1 MPAPLPL
8 RSVLLLTILALA
20 LSTACSDDNPA
31 EPKLPTDCAGL
42 SNVDCAAAQVRA
54 ADQQLETILYT
65 SLNGDPQ
72 RPADVDVRQPL
83 ALYKRALTLDPT
95 NKGAH
100 FGAAVLGLL
109 ALSSDDEINAAFD
122 EWKAYLDQQVPFE
135 TQNAGASPSFGV
147 PLTFRTGRTALALPF
162 DLAAASLVAQAR
174 GSMTLATPQL
184 SRVQAI
190 LRDRVLPRLAEAKDH
205 LGAVASDPGY
215 QFIVTPRMQGDED
228 ASPAEID
235 RTDILALRAGCGL
248 LEAVCHTAV
257 SYELNFAA
265 YDSAN
270 LVQAFTPGSG
280 WMTLRG
286 DGAGHMGD
294 AKTAL
299 LGAVDDV
306 DAAINSLE
314 AEQDDQDNDVIKTDP
329 YDFNTGDLDSIQAH
343 LPDVRAGL
351 NGGYTRVDDWDSDSS
366 TPKVSLT
373 IQAGALFTNP
383 IDDWKALF
391 PPYTVTAR
399 RAVLDHGYQSNY
411 GTTTKSV
418 TTPYASYFS
427 ASFTLSVYD
436 SGQVQT
442 YFYGDDTL
450 RAATEAVI
458 SERYEMARSQPAWDG
473 YFYGY
478 ASFYGYLEAGTQDVA
493 VSWYESYGIVTR
505 SAFVPVITWDA
516 ATFDQWV
523 WPDPT
528 LHGLLPAMGSSA
540 QLLETF
546 GVTSEDW
553 QREVVLDW
561 TDVGNFAAPSPSR
574 AQRWK
579 PIAAAPRTS
588 R

>member
-1 MPAPLPL
+1 MPAPLPP
-8 RSVLLLTILALA
+8 RPVLLLTILAIA

-31 EPKLPTDCAGL
+31 EPELPTDCAGL
-42 SNVDCAAAQVRA
+42 SSVDCAAAKVQA
-54 ADQQLETILYT
+54 ANQLLETILYT

-83 ALYKRALTLDPT
+83 ALYKQALALDPT
-95 NKGAH
+95 NKSAH

-122 EWKAYLDQQVPFE
+122 EWKAYLDQQAPFE
-135 TQNAGASPSFGV
+135 TPNAGASPSFGI
-147 PLTFRTGRTALALPF
+147 PLTFRTARTALALPF
-162 DLAAASLVAQAR
+162 DLVTASVVAQAR

-184 SRVQAI
+184 SRAQAI
-190 LRDRVLPRLAEAKDH
+190 LRDRVLPRLAEARDH
-205 LGAVASDPGY
+205 LGVVASSPEY
-215 QFIVTPRMQGDED
+215 QYIVTPRMQGDED

-248 LEAVCHTAV
+248 LEAVCHVAV

-270 LVQAFTPGSG
+270 LVESFSPGSG
-280 WMTLRG
+280 WMTLRD

-294 AKTAL
+294 AQTAL

-306 DAAINSLE
+306 EGAINSLE
-314 AEQDDQDNDVIKTDP
+314 AEEDDQDDDVIKTDP
-329 YDFNTGDLDSIQAH
+329 YDFDASDLDSIQAH

-351 NGGYTRVDDWDSDSS
+351 TGGYTRVDNWDSDSS
-366 TPKVSLT
+366 TPPVSLT
-373 IQAGALFTNP
+373 IRAGALFTDP
-383 IDDWKALF
+383 VDDWKALF

-399 RAVLDHGYQSNY
+399 RAVLDQDYQSNF

-418 TTPYASYFS
+418 TVPYTAYINASYS
-427 ASFTLSVYD
+427 LSVYN
-436 SGQVQT
+436 GQEQT
-442 YFYGDDTL
+442 YFYGDESL

-458 SERYEMARSQPAWDG
+458 RERLELVQSQPKWDG
-473 YFYGY
+473 NFNGY
-478 ASFYGYLEAGTQDVA
+478 ASFYGQLEAGTQDVA
-493 VSWYESYGIVTR
+493 VSWYEDYGIANR
-505 SAFVPVITWDA
+505 SVFVPVITWEA
-516 ATFDQWV
+516 ETFDQWV

-546 GVTSEDW
+546 GVTYQDW
-553 QREVVLDW
+553 EREVVLDW
-561 TDVGNFAAPSPSR
+561 TDLGNFAAPSPPR
-574 AQRWK
+574 APRWK
-579 PIAAAPRTS
+579 PIAAAPRTL